1 MDGIVLAALKSEK
14 DLDGE
19 LGMSS
24 HVQRLNLISHVK
36 VRFRPACRGFR
47 EMLVGYMALV
57 PS

>member
-1 MDGIVLAALKSEK
+1 MAALKSEK